1 MLPLGLTELEPQEQ
15 ADEDDGPCAR
25 PIHGSAA
32 CTAVRVDVTASC
44 GSVVRLEVP
53 GELFDAFQE
62 VVTYRLRC
70 V

>member
-15 ADEDDGPCAR
+15 AEEDDGPCAR
-25 PIHGSAA
+25 PIHRSTACSA
-32 CTAVRVDVTASC
+32 VGVDVTASC
-44 GSVVRLEVP
+44 GSVVQLEVP
-53 GELFDAFQE
+53 GELFDAFHA